1 MLKTGAEYLESIRD
15 GRKVYIGS
23 EMVTDVTAHPAF
35 RNAAQSF
42 ARLYDRKRDVDNL
55 AVMAYEE
62 DGERYSAWFLKP
74 RSRADLR
81 QRAETHRRVARWT
94 CGLLGRSPD
103 HVAAFVTGLALK
115 PEMFEGNRTGFGDNL
130 IRYWDGMRRTDTFA

>member
-23 EMVTDVTAHPAF
+23 EVVTDVTTHPAF

-55 AVMAYEE
+55 AVCWSRCNTALLFCF
-62 DGERYSAWFLKP
+62 SSPASPTWAPTPLQLK
-74 RSRADLR
+74 RNAITRRA
-81 QRAETHRRVARWT
+81 VIS
-94 CGLLGRSPD
+94 RSPCD
-103 HVAAFVTGLALK
+103 WS
-115 PEMFEGNRTGFGDNL
+115 GNEQINSA
-130 IRYWDGMRRTDTFA
+130 ICQS